1 MQEVLRNML
10 GSLKLKEGH
19 RDILQALQGPNG
31 TSLPELL
38 ATVTQMCLMMDKDE
52 AQEMNVARQ
61 QLEQAA
67 EVSPAYLSGVPTRCS
82 QALVFAQQQEQ
93 EV

>member
-10 GSLKLKEGH
+10 GSFKLKEGH

-38 ATVTQMCLMMDKDE
+38 ATVTQMCLMMDK
-52 AQEMNVARQ
+52 EMR
-61 QLEQAA
+61 
-67 EVSPAYLSGVPTRCS
+67 PRR
-82 QALVFAQQQEQ
+82 
-93 EV
+93 